1 MHIHISSDH
10 GGFNLKAKLLTS
22 LKSQG
27 LEVTDLGPFEY
38 DPLDDYPDYGIPLAT
53 KVVEERKS
61 GEEVFG
67 ILLCRSGNGMVIAA
81 NKVKGA
87 LAALCFTPSHAKQA
101 REHDHANIIV
111 LDSEYSDS
119 NPEEIVMEFVNA
131 TELDGKYQRRVD
143 KIKEYENTRV

>member
-1 MHIHISSDH
+1 MHIYISSDH

-22 LKSQG
+22 LKSKG
-27 LEVTDLGPFEY
+27 VSVTDLGPFEY
-38 DPLDDYPDYGIPLAT
+38 DPLDDYPDYAFPLAT

-61 GEEVFG
+61 VEEVFG

-101 REHDHANIIV
+101 REHDHANILV
-111 LDSEYSDS
+111 LDSEYSNS